1 MKPIRSIRMV
11 LSGPTR
17 LSAMMLAV
25 VLAVAWSPLIHA
37 ADNVSTMAGIVL
49 SLQHFPSDAD
59 KAALAAI
66 AGGDASAAEKTI
78 AETIAGI
85 QHKASAEGMAALEAI
100 AADESQPGDVRE
112 LAAIVAGINHVPSA
126 EAKAALTELAGG

>member
-11 LSGPTR
+11 LPG
-17 LSAMMLAV
+17 LV
-25 VLAVAWSPLIHA
+25 IVLAMLWSPLIHA

-66 AGGDASAAEKTI
+66 ASSDASAAEKTV
-78 AETIAGI
+78 AEAIAGI
-85 QHKASAEGMAALEAI
+85 QHKASAEGMAALTAI
-100 AADESQPGDVRE
+100 AADESQPGDLRE

-126 EAKAALTELAGG
+126 EAKAALTALTGG